1 MTSPHTSVAGLAQDR
16 SDDAQLAALGYTPTF
31 ARDMSLWENFSLGF
45 TYLSPVVGVYSIFA
59 LALAAGGP
67 PMIFWLLIVG
77 AGQFLVALVF
87 AELVSQYPLAGGVYP
102 WARRLWGRKW
112 AWLTG
117 WIYGWALLATIA
129 AVSFGAG
136 PFVAD
141 LLGIAQGSTVNIL
154 TAIGIILG
162 VTWVNLRGTALLGRV
177 AMFGFVCEILGALVL
192 GLWLL
197 VFDRAQPWSVIFDT
211 QGLGHGVDGYLP
223 AFLAAALI
231 GLYQYYGFEACG
243 DVAEEVADPGR
254 RIPRAMRYTL
264 YVGGAA
270 ATFICYALLLAV
282 VDIPAVMSGA
292 DTDPIGHVLRTTF
305 GPIGSRCLLGVV
317 LVSFFSCA
325 LSLQAAASRLIY
337 AYARDGIIAGSA
349 TLARVPAGRQMA
361 PAALGLAA
369 VLPVGVVLLEIIAPG
384 GLVMFASF
392 AALGIYVAFQ
402 MVVLAALRARIK
414 GWRASGPYTLGR
426 AGFIVNALALLF
438 GVSAIVL
445 LAQPGTSA
453 DAGLLQNWIVLI
465 GVGVVVG
472 TGLLYLALAGPH
484 RRGHSPAGDALG

>member
-1 MTSPHTSVAGLAQDR
+1 MKPSPRDLPDG
-16 SDDAQLAALGYTPTF
+16 SDDARLAALGYSPTF

-87 AELVSQYPLAGGVYP
+87 SELVSQYPLAGGIYP

-136 PFVAD
+136 PFLAD
-141 LLGIAQGSTVNIL
+141 LLGIGQSSTVNIL
-154 TAIGIILG
+154 AAIGIIVGATL
-162 VTWVNLRGTALLGRV
+162 VNLQGTALLGRV
-177 AMFGFVCEILGALVL
+177 ALFGFVCEILGALAL

-197 VFDRAQPWSVIFDT
+197 LFERSQPWDIIFDT
-211 QGLGHGVDGYLP
+211 QGLATGADGYLP
-223 AFLAAALI
+223 LFLGAALI

-270 ATFICYALLLAV
+270 ASFICYALLLAV
-282 VDIPAVMSGA
+282 VDIPAVIAG
-292 DTDPIGHVLRTTF
+292 TEPDPIGRILSTTF
-305 GPIGSRCLLGVV
+305 GPVGSRLLLLVI

-349 TLARVPAGRQMA
+349 QLARVPPGRQMA
-361 PAALGLAA
+361 PATLVLAA
-369 VLPVGVVLLEIIAPG
+369 VLPAAVVLLEIIAPG
-384 GLVMFASF
+384 GVVMFASF

-402 MVVLAALRARIK
+402 MVVLAALRARLK
-414 GWRASGPYTLGR
+414 GWRPGGAYTLGKS
-426 AGFIVNALALLF
+426 GFIVNLCALLY
-438 GVSAIVL
+438 GLSAIFL

-453 DAGLLQNWIVLI
+453 TAGFVQNWLVLI
-465 GVGVVVG
+465 GVAAVVG
-472 TGLLYLALAGPH
+472 SGLLYLWLAGPH
-484 RRGHSPAGDALG
+484 RRGQSLVGDGQD

>member
-1 MTSPHTSVAGLAQDR
+1 MRPPGDSLPQEG
-16 SDDAQLAALGYTPTF
+16 DDARLAALGYAPTF

-77 AGQFLVALVF
+77 GGQFLVALVF
-87 AELVSQYPLAGGVYP
+87 SELVSQYPLAGGIYP

-136 PFVAD
+136 PFLAD
-141 LLGIAQGSTVNIL
+141 LLGIGQSSAVNIL
-154 TAIGIILG
+154 AAIAIIAG
-162 VTWVNLRGTALLGRV
+162 VTFVNLQGTAVLGRV
-177 AMFGFVCEILGALVL
+177 ALFGFVCEIVGALAL

-197 VFDRAQPWSVIFDT
+197 LFDRAQPWDIIFDT
-211 QGLGHGVDGYLP
+211 QGLTSGGAGYFP
-223 AFLAAALI
+223 AFLGAALI

-243 DVAEEVADPGR
+243 DVAEEVADPAR

-282 VDIPAVMSGA
+282 VDIPAVIAGTDA
-292 DTDPIGHVLRTTF
+292 DPIGHILRSTF
-305 GPIGSRCLLGVV
+305 GPVGSRLLLLVI

-325 LSLQAAASRLIY
+325 LSWQAAASRLIY
-337 AYARDGIIAGSA
+337 AYARDDIIVGSA
-349 TLARVPAGRQMA
+349 RLARVPPGRQMT
-361 PAALGLAA
+361 PTALLLAA
-369 VLPVGVVLLEIIAPG
+369 VLPAGVVLLEIVAPG
-384 GLVMFASF
+384 GVVMFASF

-402 MVVLAALRARIK
+402 MVVLAALRARLK

-426 AGFIVNALALLF
+426 AGFIVNVGALLY
-438 GVSAIVL
+438 GASAIFL
-445 LAQPGTSA
+445 LAQPATSA
-453 DAGLLQNWIVLI
+453 EAGIVQNWIVLI
-465 GVGVVVG
+465 GVGGVVG
-472 TGLLYLALAGPH
+472 TGLLYLWIAAPH
-484 RRGHSPAGDALG
+484 RRGHSPAGDASV